1 MLTHVA
7 LRRIVSTVCSFT
19 LDRQS
24 YREFKWNIV
33 LTYIQCFQYAS
44 HCNIWG
50 IQKWA
55 GEKKTL
61 NIVVFRLL
69 TGCSVAIKSI
79 PHCQWSWS
87 SLNLNEEMLVVL
99 LLVWDLYTPGAM
111 DSIYCALCHT
121 VQTDCWGT
129 DFLLDTKSLL
139 YCVERILYWLW
150 VFLLFNFVCIHFRV

>member
-1 MLTHVA
+1 MPPTAIYGGSRSGL
-7 LRRIVSTVCSFT
+7 
-19 LDRQS
+19 
-24 YREFKWNIV
+24 
-33 LTYIQCFQYAS
+33 
-44 HCNIWG
+44 G
-50 IQKWA
+50 
-55 GEKKTL
+55 GGTL

-111 DSIYCALCHT
+111 DSIYCALCQT
-121 VQTDCWGT
+121 VQTDCWET

-139 YCVERILYWLW
+139 YCIEENTVLTLSI
-150 VFLLFNFVCIHFRV
+150 FII